1 VNDHRK
7 GTLKTVTPL
16 NDFELFVTAETDSQ
30 TQVPT
35 TSGAFVI
42 MAPGT
47 CSPEDFEGGPDAAG
61 RVSVR
66 GAFVVL

>member
-35 TSGAFVI
+35 GQRLIWTNRTAH
-42 MAPGT
+42 
-47 CSPEDFEGGPDAAG
+47 
-61 RVSVR
+61 
-66 GAFVVL
+66 